1 MKVLSKILSV
11 VVGLTVIN
19 VWLFRS
25 GKSTSYRGGDA
36 SNLMEEFEVYGLG
49 DFFMTIGIIKV
60 SLAILLLLSIYFNK
74 LRLISSIGIA
84 FMMLVAVYMHF
95 SVGDELM
102 KSMPASVML
111 VSCLI
116 FAYSTKN
123 KPSVWK
129 SKCLLWQKL
138 SFM

>member
-1 MKVLSKILSV
+1 MKLISKILSI

-49 DFFMTIGIIKV
+49 DYFMIIGIIKV

-74 LRLISSIGIA
+74 LKLISSLGIA
-84 FMMLVAVYMHF
+84 IMMLVAVYMHF
-95 SVGDELM
+95 SVGDELI
-102 KSMPASVML
+102 KSMPASIML
-111 VSCLI
+111 ISCLLI
-116 FAYSTKN
+116 AYSTK
-123 KPSVWK
+123 K
-129 SKCLLWQKL
+129 
-138 SFM
+138 

>member
-1 MKVLSKILSV
+1 MLTKISKVLSVI
-11 VVGLTVIN
+11 VGLTVIN

-25 GKSTSYRGGDA
+25 GKSTSYRGGNA

-60 SLAILLLLSIYFNK
+60 SLAVLLLLSIYFNK
-74 LRLISSIGIA
+74 LKLISSLGIA
-84 FMMLVAVYMHF
+84 IMMLVAVYMHF
-95 SVGDELM
+95 SVGDELI

-116 FAYSTKN
+116 IAYTTK
-123 KPSVWK
+123 K
-129 SKCLLWQKL
+129 
-138 SFM
+138 